1 MTTPKMDPINNEILD
16 LAFESIDASF
26 GYIEYITSQTGK
38 TIGLFSRNFEGKA
51 YETLDDVL
59 ELMDLYIQLVT
70 KIYSTLRSER
80 IEIGF
85 KNDEIK
91 ATELHLIT
99 INKALRM
106 AREKKDKIVVC
117 DLLEDE
123 LLANLNEWKTLIL
136 PELQKLRPY

>member
-38 TIGLFSRNFEGKA
+38 TIGLFSKGYENKA

-70 KIYSTLRSER
+70 KIYSTLRSEHV
-80 IEIGF
+80 EISF

-91 ATELHLIT
+91 ITELHLIS

-106 AREKKDKIVVC
+106 AREKMDKIVLC

-123 LLANLNEWKTLIL
+123 LLDNLNQWKTLIL